1 MLSQHGSKR
10 LLIAGATCWR
20 REHARRIA
28 ILVDGAAYFHAMK
41 AAMRAARHS
50 ILLLGWDFDPHV
62 PLEGD
67 RQEAIDRTVC
77 LICLRAFWLWIGVE

>member
-1 MLSQHGSKR
+1 VLSQHGSKR

-41 AAMRAARHS
+41 AAMRADGRVLWGHAAASGVRLIADQQS
-50 ILLLGWDFDPHV
+50 AGSD
-62 PLEGD
+62 GD
-67 RQEAIDRTVC
+67 S
-77 LICLRAFWLWIGVE
+77 